1 MRICV
6 YDSPMLRRWLT
17 PWLFALT
24 LLFGQMGALAHAT
37 SHLAKSDPGL
47 PDHVCELCLAQ
58 VNFGS
63 AAASTPL
70 LIPLTDATFN
80 WIRPV
85 VSRTPVT
92 RPPVARAR
100 APPAAV

>member
-1 MRICV
+1 
-6 YDSPMLRRWLT
+6 MLRRWFT

-24 LLFGQMGALAHAT
+24 LLWAQAGALAHAT
-37 SHLAKSDPGL
+37 SHMAKSDPGL

-58 VNFGS
+58 VNMGS
-63 AAASTPL
+63 AAVSAPL
-70 LIPLTDATFN
+70 AIPLPDATFN

-85 VSRTPVT
+85 VSRISST

-100 APPAAV
+100 APPATD

>member
-1 MRICV
+1 
-6 YDSPMLRRWLT
+6 MLRRWLT

-47 PDHVCELCLAQ
+47 PGHVCELCLAQ
-58 VNFGS
+58 ANLGS
-63 AAASTPL
+63 AAASAPL
-70 LIPLTDATFN
+70 LIPLSDATFS

-85 VSRTPVT
+85 ASAIPAT

>member
-1 MRICV
+1 M
-6 YDSPMLRRWLT
+6 MRRWFSF
-17 PWLFALT
+17 WLLVLT
-24 LLFGQMGALAHAT
+24 LVIGQMGALAHAT
-37 SHLAKSDPGL
+37 SHLATSDPGL

-58 VNFGS
+58 THLGS

-85 VSRTPVT
+85 VSRIPVT

>member
-1 MRICV
+1 
-6 YDSPMLRRWLT
+6 MLRRWLT

-24 LLFGQMGALAHAT
+24 LLFGQMGTLAHAT
-37 SHLAKSDPGL
+37 SHLAKPDPGL
-47 PDHVCELCLAQ
+47 PGHVCELCLSHA
-58 VNFGS
+58 NLGS

-70 LIPLTDATFN
+70 LIPVTDATFA
-80 WIRPV
+80 WLRPA
-85 VSRTPVT
+85 VSSLLVT

>member
-1 MRICV
+1 
-6 YDSPMLRRWLT
+6 MLRRCLT

-47 PDHVCELCLAQ
+47 PGHVCELCLAQ
-58 VNFGS
+58 ANVGS

-70 LIPLTDATFN
+70 SIPLTDATFS
-80 WIRPV
+80 WVRPV
-85 VSRTPVT
+85 VSATPAT
-92 RPPVARAR
+92 RLPAARAR

>member
-1 MRICV
+1 
-6 YDSPMLRRWLT
+6 MLRRWFT

-37 SHLAKSDPGL
+37 SHLAQSDPGL
-47 PDHVCELCLAQ
+47 PDHVCELCLTQA
-58 VNFGS
+58 NLGS

-70 LIPLTDATFN
+70 SIPLSNAGFN
-80 WIRPV
+80 WAHAH
-85 VSRTPVT
+85 VSHIPAS

>member
-1 MRICV
+1 
-6 YDSPMLRRWLT
+6 MLRRWFT

-37 SHLAKSDPGL
+37 SHLAKSEPGL

-58 VNFGS
+58 VNLGS

-70 LIPLTDATFN
+70 LIPLSAATFD
-80 WIRPV
+80 WIRPAI
-85 VSRTPVT
+85 SRLSAT

>member
-1 MRICV
+1 
-6 YDSPMLRRWLT
+6 MLRRWLT

-37 SHLAKSDPGL
+37 THLVKTDPGL

-58 VNFGS
+58 VNLGS

-70 LIPLTDATFN
+70 LIPFTDATFA
-80 WIRPV
+80 WPRPAV
-85 VSRTPVT
+85 NRILVSC
-92 RPPVARAR
+92 PPIARAR
-100 APPAAV
+100 APPTAV

>member
-1 MRICV
+1 
-6 YDSPMLRRWLT
+6 MLRRRFT
-17 PWLFALT
+17 SWLFALT

-37 SHLAKSDPGL
+37 NHLVKSDPGL

-58 VNFGS
+58 ANLGS

-70 LIPLTDATFN
+70 SIPLSDARFN
-80 WIRPV
+80 WVRPV
-85 VSRTPVT
+85 VSRIPAT

-100 APPAAV
+100 APPSAV

>member
-1 MRICV
+1 
-6 YDSPMLRRWLT
+6 MLRRWLT

-47 PDHVCELCLAQ
+47 PGHVCELCLAQ
-58 VNFGS
+58 VNLGS

-70 LIPLTDATFN
+70 LIPLTDATFV
-80 WIRPV
+80 WSRPNA
-85 VSRTPVT
+85 SRTPIT

>member
-1 MRICV
+1 
-6 YDSPMLRRWLT
+6 MLRRWLT

-24 LLFGQMGALAHAT
+24 LLLGQMGALAHAT

-58 VNFGS
+58 SNLGS

-70 LIPLTDATFN
+70 SIPLSDATFAG
-80 WIRPV
+80 IRPV
-85 VSRTPVT
+85 VSRIPAT

-100 APPAAV
+100 APPTAV